1 MDKSAII
8 IVSAAVIF
16 LIASII
22 NGLWK
27 RKSRDL
33 VSYYATP
40 NMFSTIPLIISM
52 LGTIIGGGIVI
63 GMSEMGAKGGIV
75 GIMLGFGYAI
85 AFLILSQI
93 VPRIRQLTNEVGV
106 YSLIDVVEN
115 KINNPFRVFNLEIK
129 ISSLISIILFT
140 SYFFILAAQIIAIVS
155 FLDMMTPS
163 SNSEKGILLVVSIL
177 CTINIIFYSAFGGLE
192 KDIRTDLFQFALI
205 LVATFVL
212 VSIPFQQSESP
223 IASIL
228 TLPKHYFNGTGY
240 GLAFIIVAIIA
251 PLPSFIVRY
260 DIWQRII
267 AANTVKAAKRTFIF
281 LTIGVLFFF
290 SVFSFLGMYIQS
302 VHNLSV
308 SEMPKALFIFMDST
322 QNYASAVILICLLAA
337 VLSSADT
344 FLNVSSISFSKLMFR
359 SDWKRLSASNDDTVT
374 KNHQSLLKRK
384 TMISTVIIG
393 LISIIVGYSFD
404 SIVSLLIGAV
414 SALTVLFPVIANI
427 LFKKETSSIAAF
439 WSIILGYLS
448 FLIFS
453 FGLKMPEES
462 FIPAFIVS
470 CIIFY
475 PINYFAIKKDQNK
488 IK

>member
-93 VPRIRQLTNEVGV
+93 VPRII
-106 YSLIDVVEN
+106 IDVVEN